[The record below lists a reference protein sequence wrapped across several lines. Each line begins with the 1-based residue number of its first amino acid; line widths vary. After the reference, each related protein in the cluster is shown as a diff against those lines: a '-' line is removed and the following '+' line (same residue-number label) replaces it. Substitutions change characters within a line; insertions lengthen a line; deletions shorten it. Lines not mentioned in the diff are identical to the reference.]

1 MYNKEKA
8 RLEGTMVNSMKKILT
23 VILTLIFLLSGCG
36 ETGETAAVVGKTK
49 ITVPEV
55 RFYLDSVKKQME
67 GTELSIDE
75 DWETKE
81 IEGTKAIVLA
91 RERSIQTAIDNVAY
105 VEVGKKIFGKLS
117 DSEKEQSKKMK
128 GQFQAQFSGADGY
141 KNFLADSG
149 LNESFINML
158 CDSAVYSSKLL
169 EKVTKEDVTE
179 DTCKSYF
186 EENKDSLEETY
197 LRAKH
202 VLILTKDMNTRQDLP
217 AEEQAAAKVKAEEIL
232 KQAQSGADFDALV
245 SEYSEDPGSKTN
257 PDGYV
262 FKEGDMVQEFWDC
275 TNSLGIDEIGFVKSE
290 FGYHIIK
297 RLALTPEV
305 MTTQLTDLAAGE
317 VLAQKMQDWILE
329 YDITVEKNS
338 DILDTIF

>member
-1 MYNKEKA
+1 MNGMK
-8 RLEGTMVNSMKKILT
+8 RLWLVL
-23 VILTLIFLLSGCG
+23 LALIFTLSGCKD
-36 ETGETAAVVGKTK
+36 TGETVAAVGKTK

-67 GTELSIDE
+67 GTELNSDE

-91 RERSIQTAIDNVAY
+91 RERSLQTAVDNVAY
-105 VEVGKKIFGKLS
+105 IEVGKKIFGKLS
-117 DSEKEQSKKMK
+117 DSEKDQSKKMK

-141 KNFLADSG
+141 KNFLSESG
-149 LNESFINML
+149 LSESFINML

-169 EKVTKEDVTE
+169 QKVTEEDVTE
-179 DTCKSYF
+179 DTRKEYF
-186 EENKDSLEETY
+186 AENRDSLEETY

-202 VLILTKDMNTRQDLP
+202 VLILTKDMNTGTELSEEEQEAARKR
-217 AEEQAAAKVKAEEIL
+217 AEELLKNAQAG
-232 KQAQSGADFDALV
+232 QDFDALV
-245 SEYSEDPGSKTN
+245 AEYSEDPGSKSN

-262 FKEGDMVQEFWDC
+262 FREGDMVPEFWDC
-275 TNSLGIDEIGFVKSE
+275 THSLGVDEIGFVKSD

-297 RLALTPEV
+297 RLPLTEET
-305 MTTQLTDLAAGE
+305 MEAQLTDLCASE

-329 YDITVEKNS
+329 YGISVEKNS
-338 DILDTIF
+338 EILDTIS